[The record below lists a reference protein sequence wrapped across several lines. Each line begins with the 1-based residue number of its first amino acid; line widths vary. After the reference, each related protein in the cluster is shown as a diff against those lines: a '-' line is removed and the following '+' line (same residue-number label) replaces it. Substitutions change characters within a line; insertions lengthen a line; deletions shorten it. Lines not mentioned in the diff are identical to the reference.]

1 MLNTPLFVREISRL
15 VMALEKG
22 KGLIIFFLVSV
33 ERDHQ
38 GGPCLEPDDQQ
49 RSVDAECIYHAGD
62 CLHQFWTLFSLH
74 CSRWH
79 HYASLLPL
87 CNRVLAN
94 VRTIVSSNCHLRCI
108 GHAGTSH
115 HEARIMI
122 PSTNDSLDVWKN
134 VFITMLIIA
143 GISLALVYSGT
154 LQCIWLL

>member
-1 MLNTPLFVREISRL
+1 MLNTSLFVREISRL

-22 KGLIIFFLVSV
+22 KGLIIFFQVSI
-33 ERDHQ
+33 ERRPPSRSNDT
-38 GGPCLEPDDQQ
+38 CLEP
-49 RSVDAECIYHAGD
+49 VDAECIHHAGD

-74 CSRWH
+74 CWRRH

-94 VRTIVSSNCHLRCI
+94 VRTLVSSNCHLRCI